1 MKKNRPLHQRAL
13 GVLLAVTLLLVP
25 VLMTGCS
32 GTAPASGTT
41 AASGQSAAAGTSAA
55 GSEGAA
61 DETKATE
68 SGAAGSAAE
77 SQAAAAESGAAGTDG
92 AEPASAAEPVPAK
105 EEISAPALTV
115 EAFPKTD
122 GSTATLPLY
131 WMLYRLC
138 TGATQEEA
146 ESSITF
152 TKTNNAYTRLM
163 DGDVSLVIAYEP
175 GPTAKEDP
183 RYKDLTLKPIGLD
196 ALVFLCNTGNP
207 VESLTTEE
215 LQNIYSGKL
224 KNWKEVGGSDVEIV
238 AFQREVNS
246 GSQTLMENLLM
257 KDIPMAPAPAV
268 FRPSEMGE
276 LIDGVA
282 KYSNT
287 ENALGYSVYF
297 YAKNMYTRPNLR
309 FMAVD
314 GVLPSNE
321 TIQSG
326 EYKYVNPFYAAVRKD
341 EPADSEASL
350 LFDWLTSG
358 DGQSLVEATG
368 YVGVEPGTKVLPE
381 KYRKEMELAAP
392 DASLRENNHGLA
404 VSGSSYDGDAGV
416 VFFDSRLN
424 LIGRNSQIT
433 LEGDEDFGLIRGK
446 VVPANPLIYAEYGE
460 SGTVEEAP
468 DENPVGLFSPEE
480 DRWIVEPTYS
490 YCYTESQDGEHAI
503 YYMGNWIDQYDEDGN
518 AKPYTID
525 LYNEDGELIRTVEIR
540 DWDEESRLL
549 ENTIR
554 HGDSYETIE
563 PPAMGLKEDERILV
577 LKNGVRI
584 RENWGEEEHC
594 SIEKDGVVLAEGGSL
609 QLLPAMSDSF
619 SEDRLPWHWVIAG
632 FYDSGYNPET
642 DEYYYQ
648 EGEKVLLDG
657 TGTELL
663 RLTAGEEA
671 YIALADRFFVVL
683 GNYDSGKYTVYD
695 YEGNEL
701 MSWIVPDTWE
711 YGD

>member
-1 MKKNRPLHQRAL
+1 MKKTSAL
-13 GVLLAVTLLLVP
+13 WLSVVLAASLLFSSCAKQGGQTASP
-25 VLMTGCS
+25 AETT
-32 GTAPASGTT
+32 GTAAETTAGTSAAETT
-41 AASGQSAAAGTSAA
+41 AASG
-55 GSEGAA
+55 
-61 DETKATE
+61 
-68 SGAAGSAAE
+68 
-77 SQAAAAESGAAGTDG
+77 
-92 AEPASAAEPVPAK
+92 ASAAETTSASGAAETAAASAAETKPGAGESGQVIEAPQIKAADFPV
-105 EEISAPALTV
+105 
-115 EAFPKTD
+115 TD
-122 GSTATLPLY
+122 GSTATLPLA

-138 TGATQEEA
+138 TGEDQKAA
-146 ESSITF
+146 EQAMSF
-152 TKTNNAYTRLM
+152 TKTNNAYIRLM
-163 DGDVSLVIAYEP
+163 DREADLVIAYEP
-175 GPTAKEDP
+175 GPNAQEDP
-183 RYKDLTLKPIGLD
+183 RYKDLELAPIGLD
-196 ALVFLCNTGNP
+196 ALVFLCNTANP
-207 VESLTTEE
+207 VQSLTSSQ
-215 LQNIYSGKL
+215 LKDIYTGKIR
-224 KNWKEVGGSDVEIV
+224 NWKDLGGEGAEIV

-350 LFDWLTSG
+350 LFDWLTSV

-503 YYMGNWIDQYDEDGN
+503 YYMGNWIDQYDEDWN

-594 SIEKDGVVLAEGGSL
+594 SIEKDGVVRAEGGSL

-711 YGD
+711 YGN